1 MAETEPIHEAARRG
15 DVESLRRELAAGI
28 SPNLRTPV
36 NHTLRFGGR
45 TPLHLCFSAGG
56 ERIPECCR
64 VLIAAGADV
73 NARDVRGQMPIHYVA
88 CQPVVAERF
97 NESDSKQALEA
108 LEFLLGSGADVN
120 ATDYGTST
128 TDYRWTPLHCAVW
141 YGFADAIEP
150 LIRAG
155 ALANA
160 RDARNMTPLDY
171 VISPR
176 GYWYGFS
183 VNGKSR
189 IYPLLLRAGAEA
201 RLGADLPAETDDP
214 YIQAVIDA
222 GGFKKYAERHLA
234 TIAALFARTE
244 RLPPEMVRHVVSY
257 WLHAGYYVY

>member
-73 NARDVRGQMPIHYVA
+73 NARDVRGHMPIHYVA

-97 NESDSKQALEA
+97 DESDSKQALEA
-108 LEFLLGSGADVN
+108 LEILLGSGADVN
-120 ATDYGTST
+120 ATDYDKSM
-128 TDYRWTPLHCAVW
+128 TPLHCAAW
-141 YGFADAIEP
+141 YGFADAFEP

-155 ALANA
+155 ALVNE
-160 RDARNMTPLDY
+160 RDARNMMPLDY

-189 IYPLLLRAGAEA
+189 IYPLFLRAGADL
-201 RLGADLPAETDDP
+201 RLDADLPTQTDVP
-214 YIQAVIDA
+214 YLQAVIDA
-222 GGFKKYAERHLA
+222 GGFKKYAQRHLA

-244 RLPPEMVRHVVSY
+244 RLPPEMVRHVVSF

>member
-28 SPNLRTPV
+28 SPNLLTPV

-88 CQPVVAERF
+88 CQPINGERF
-97 NESDSKQALEA
+97 DESDSKQAVEA

-120 ATDYGTST
+120 ATDYDKSM
-128 TDYRWTPLHCAVW
+128 TPLHCAAW

-155 ALANA
+155 ALVNE
-160 RDARNMTPLDY
+160 RDARNMMPLDY

-183 VNGKSR
+183 AYRKSC
-189 IYPLLLRAGAEA
+189 IYPLFLRAGADL
-201 RLGADLPAETDDP
+201 RLDADLPTQTDVP
-214 YIQAVIDA
+214 YLQAVIDA

-234 TIAALFARTE
+234 TITALFARTE
-244 RLPPEMVRHVVSY
+244 RLPPEMVRHVVSF

>member
-1 MAETEPIHEAARRG
+1 MAETAIHEAARRG

-88 CQPVVAERF
+88 SQPVVAERF

-120 ATDYGTST
+120 ATDYGISM
-128 TDYRWTPLHCAVW
+128 TDYRWTPLHCAAW

-155 ALANA
+155 ALVNE
-160 RDARNMTPLDY
+160 RDARNMMPLDY
-171 VISPR
+171 YISPR

-183 VNGKSR
+183 VDRKSR
-189 IYPLLLRAGAEA
+189 IYPLFLQAGAEL
-201 RLGADLPAETDDP
+201 RLNADLPTQTDVP
-214 YIQAVIDA
+214 YLQAVIDA

-234 TIAALFARTE
+234 TITALFARTE